1 VALGAGV
8 SMAGMER
15 STRVLVVAIIV
26 SFIAFLDGAVINVA
40 LPSIADELGGGLAL
54 QQWAVDAYLLTLGSL
69 ILLAGSLSDSF
80 GRLRIIRIGLY
91 GFAATSAM
99 CALAPDGVMLVIAR
113 GLQGAAGALLVPS
126 SLALI
131 IATFAP
137 ADQGKAIGRWTAW
150 TTVAFLIGPLF
161 GGVLVD
167 LVSWRLVFWINL
179 LPIVIALVLAH
190 GLGRDEPNPDH
201 ERIDW
206 LGAAL
211 GIVGLGGTVFALIEQ
226 QRFGWDSPV
235 VFVPL
240 VVGIIALGVFVWWER
255 RAAQPMLPLS
265 LFEAR
270 NFAAG
275 NLATLFIYASFALGP
290 FAITIFLQET
300 GGLSATLAGMATLPP
315 TVMLVFFGSFF
326 GGLSSKYGPRIFMT
340 LGPMVVAAGF
350 LLTLAVRPDL
360 NYWTQFLPGIAV
372 TGLGMAMTVAPL
384 TAAILGA
391 VDPARAGIGSA
402 VNNAVARI
410 AGLVAI
416 ASIGVIVGTR
426 LDVDGYH
433 RVAIAIAALLV
444 VGGMI
449 SWIGIRNPVHAQS
462 SPEAPKAPGAPEER
476 GSAEEHAAEPPGRR
490 PATGD

>member
-1 VALGAGV
+1 
-8 SMAGMER
+8 MADMDR
-15 STRVLVVAIIV
+15 RTRVLIVAIIV

-69 ILLAGSLSDSF
+69 ILLAGSLSDSY

-91 GFAATSAM
+91 GFAATSVLCAM
-99 CALAPDGVMLVIAR
+99 APNGLVLVIAR
-113 GLQGAAGALLVPS
+113 ALQGAAGAMLVPS
-126 SLALI
+126 SLAII
-131 IATFAP
+131 IATFPA

-150 TTVAFLIGPLF
+150 TTSAFLVGPLL
-161 GGVLVD
+161 GGLLVD

-179 LPIVIALVLAH
+179 LPIAAALLLMRR
-190 GLGRDEPNPDH
+190 LGRDEPNPDH

-206 LGAAL
+206 TGAVL

-226 QRFGWDSPV
+226 DRFGWTSPA
-235 VFVPL
+235 VFVPF
-240 VVGIIALGVFVWWER
+240 VVGLIALVVFVWWEHR
-255 RAAQPMLPLS
+255 VAQPMLPLG
-265 LFEAR
+265 LFRAR

-275 NLATLFIYASFALGP
+275 NLATLFIYAAFSLGP

-300 GGLSATLAGMATLPP
+300 GGFAATMAGLATLPP
-315 TVMLVFFGSFF
+315 TVMLVLLGSWF
-326 GGLSSKYGPRIFMT
+326 GGLSSRFGPRIFMT
-340 LGPMVVAAGF
+340 VGPIVVAVGF

-360 NYWTQFLPGIAV
+360 DYWTQFLPGILV

-384 TAAILGA
+384 TSAILGA

-416 ASIGVIVGTR
+416 ASIGVIVGSR

-433 RVAIAIAALLV
+433 RAAIATAAFLV
-444 VGGMI
+444 VGGI
-449 SWIGIRNPVHAQS
+449 VSWIGIRNPKRQAG
-462 SPEAPKAPGAPEER
+462 PEPVPPERER
-476 GSAEEHAAEPPGRR
+476 AGS
-490 PATGD
+490 GDGTSA